1 MTKTV
6 KDPKIAF
13 VAASNDF
20 AQMSKKQL
28 EYVYPSTFPE
38 KADII
43 VALGG
48 DGFMLRALR
57 RYVDLKTPIYGMNR
71 GTIGFLMNRYQELN
85 LVERLQAAK
94 LVQLHPLTMIVKQKS
109 GEVYS
114 ASAINEVAL
123 LRASHQAARLSIE
136 IDGVKRVEEL
146 IADGVL
152 IATPAGSTA
161 YNLSAHGP
169 IVPLGSGLL
178 ALTPISPFRPRHW
191 KGALLPSNM
200 KFIIENLDHR
210 KRPLNAFADDQEVR
224 NALRIEVFEDQSIT
238 HQVLFDPDH
247 HLEERIL
254 REQFI
259 A

>member
-1 MTKTV
+1 MDK
-6 KDPKIAF
+6 PLKIAF
-13 VAASNDF
+13 VSASNDF

-28 EYVYPSTFPE
+28 EYIYPSTTPE
-38 KADII
+38 KAGVI

-71 GTIGFLMNRYQELN
+71 GTVGFLMNRYQEET
-85 LVERLQAAK
+85 LVERIRAAK
-94 LVQLHPLTMIVKQKS
+94 LVKLHPLTMIVRQKS

-114 ASAINEVAL
+114 ASAINEIAL

-136 IDGVKRVEEL
+136 IDGVKRVDEL

-152 IATPAGSTA
+152 VATPAGSTA

-169 IVPLGSGLL
+169 IIPLGSGLL
-178 ALTPISPFRPRHW
+178 ALTPISPFRPRYW
-191 KGALLPSNM
+191 RGALLPANM
-200 KFIIENLDHR
+200 KFVIENLDPK
-210 KRPLNAFADDQEVR
+210 KRPINAFADDQEVR
-224 NALRIEVFEDQSIT
+224 NATSIEIFEDQNIT
-238 HQVLFDPDH
+238 HQVLFDSDH

-259 A
+259 SG

>member
-1 MTKTV
+1 MKN
-6 KDPKIAF
+6 PKIAF
-13 VAASNDF
+13 IAASNDF

-28 EYVYPSTFPE
+28 EYVYESTQPE

-43 VALGG
+43 IALGG

-71 GTIGFLMNRYQELN
+71 GTIGFLMNKYQELD
-85 LVERLQAAK
+85 LIERITSAK
-94 LVQLHPLTMIVKQKS
+94 LVKLHPLTMIVKQKS

-114 ASAINEVAL
+114 ASAINEISL

-136 IDGVKRVEEL
+136 IDNVKRVDEL

-152 IATPAGSTA
+152 VATPAGSTA

-191 KGALLPSNM
+191 KGALLPSSM
-200 KFIIENLDHR
+200 KFVIENLDPR
-210 KRPLNAFADDQEVR
+210 KRPINAFADDQEVR
-224 NALRIEVFEDQSIT
+224 NAVRIEIFEDESIT
-238 HQVLFDPDH
+238 HQVLFDSDH